1 MGKIILRLFC
11 SFLYVYNQFCFFK
24 IYIRREKKSKKHV
37 YILTKIDQ
45 RDIIVCVK
53 IKEISDLTF
62 N

>member
-11 SFLYVYNQFCFFK
+11 SFFVCIQSILFFK